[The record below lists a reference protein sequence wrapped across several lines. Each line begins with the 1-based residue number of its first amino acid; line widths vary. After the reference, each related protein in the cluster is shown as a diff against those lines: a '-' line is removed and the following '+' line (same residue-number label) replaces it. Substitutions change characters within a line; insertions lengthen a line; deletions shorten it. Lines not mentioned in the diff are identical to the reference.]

1 MVLDK
6 NLDEKFKNIKIE
18 DSNIFTLNE
27 LVLAFEYFKKT
38 RDQYIK
44 ENKLDKAK
52 IEQEKIN
59 IIVNDERIDQ
69 LFKAN
74 EFCYSQIGDI
84 DQVIRDREI
93 LWPLILR

>member
-1 MVLDK
+1 MNDK
-6 NLDEKFKNIKIE
+6 DLDEKFKNIKIE

-52 IEQEKIN
+52 VEQEKIN
-59 IIVNDERIDQ
+59 IIVNDERLEQ
-69 LFKAN
+69 LFKDN
-74 EFCYSQIGDI
+74 EFGYSRIGDI
-84 DQVIRDREI
+84 DQVIKDREI

>member
-1 MVLDK
+1 ME
-6 NLDEKFKNIKIE
+6 EKFKNMSLE
-18 DSNIFTLNE
+18 NTTSLSLSD
-27 LVLAFEYFKKT
+27 LVDAFNYFKVI

-44 ENKLDKAK
+44 ENKIDKAK
-52 IEQEKIN
+52 EEQEKIN
-59 IIVNDERIDQ
+59 IIVTDERLEQ

-74 EFCYSQIGDI
+74 EFGYSQIGDI